1 MFIGRKDEKKQL
13 ENAFLG
19 EHNNLLMLYG
29 REGIGKTA
37 LLFSF
42 CEDKRYVYYNA
53 VEITPAMQE
62 KRFSVIEKEV
72 IEGSASGKTVLI
84 IDEFKYFS
92 DETLNERLIHL
103 LNNENIKIMIILV
116 SSSVNWVE
124 NSMVIEARGI
134 AKRLTGI
141 MKLKDLS
148 FREAV
153 EWYHKLPVED
163 SILMRSV
170 MGGIPKYLKLWQD
183 NRRTRENIIS
193 IFLTRG
199 SSLEHEAEYFLK
211 LELRELAAYNAILIA
226 LASGKYKLNDIYAE
240 TGFSRA
246 KISVYLKNLIEMDIV
261 EKVNMAY
268 VRHYDKTQKGL
279 YRIRDSFIRFYYAYV
294 YPNRDL
300 IEQGRGRQ
308 IYDEKI
314 LPDMPRF
321 VRESFAEVAREFLM
335 ILSRR
340 GSLKAFYNDF
350 RTWIGKTGTID
361 IVAGDGEGNTLAAVC
376 FYEERMAD
384 VEEINAVK
392 QMLISA
398 GLRCTEL
405 FIFARAG
412 FTDRARSLAQSEE
425 IMTVA
430 MADL

>member
-13 ENAFLG
+13 ENAFGG
-19 EHNNLLMLYG
+19 EHNNLLVLYG
-29 REGIGKTA
+29 REGIGKTSF
-37 LLFSF
+37 LFNF
-42 CEDKRYVYYNA
+42 CEDKRYFYYNA
-53 VEITPAMQE
+53 IEITPAMQE
-62 KRFSVIEKEV
+62 KRFAKIEKEISEYAV
-72 IEGSASGKTVLI
+72 SGKVVLI
-84 IDEFKYFS
+84 IDEFRYFS
-92 DETLNERLIHL
+92 DEMLNEKIIGL
-103 LNNENIKIMIILV
+103 LDNENLKIMIILV

-124 NSMVIEARGI
+124 NSMVNEARSI
-134 AKRLTGI
+134 ARRLTGI

-153 EWYHKLPVED
+153 EWYPKISVED
-163 SILMRSV
+163 CVMMRSV
-170 MGGIPKYLKLWQD
+170 MGGIPKYLRLWAD

-193 IFLTRG
+193 LLLTKG
-199 SSLEHEAEYFLK
+199 SVLENEAEFFLK

-226 LASGKYKLNDIYAE
+226 LAGGKYKLNDIYAE

-308 IYDEKI
+308 VYDEKI

-321 VRESFAEVAREFLM
+321 VRESFAEVAKEFLM

-340 GSLKAFYNDF
+340 GSLKAGYNDF

-361 IVAGDGEGNTLAAVC
+361 IVANDGEGSTLAAVC
-376 FYEERMAD
+376 FYEERQAD
-384 VEEINAVK
+384 AEEIAAVK
-392 QMLISA
+392 EMLSSA
-398 GLRCTEL
+398 GLRCKEI

-412 FTDRARSLAQSEE
+412 FTDRARAMAQSEE

-430 MADL
+430 MSDL